1 MEQQKVSTSR
11 LFVTSIIESKR
22 DEIEE
27 KLEQGYQTL
36 HGLVSGLSEK
46 EAHDA
51 LNSAVSRDKAH
62 EEAVTL
68 GLLCV
73 ILSEPQHAIKS
84 FRDLTLVTRDGLQ
97 LVMMNLSQLA
107 VEKWLRMV
115 DVARSQLLWLL
126 RELIRTGAVGVD
138 NVCYN
143 LMRHAA
149 GGDVSPRNIALVDY
163 MLDTFVENRTWLEKH
178 PVLLSSMVYNYLR
191 LIEDHA
197 APQFVALRQKEISF
211 VVTLLRERFADCMVI
226 GRDLVRLLQNVA
238 RIPEIELLWRDVLNN
253 PKSLCPSFTG
263 AHVAPLPAGPAHA
276 RDGAQGGVPHVART
290 VRPAQAIPGLVPE
303 AVPGDAR
310 VPDPA
315 HRPDPLHRR
324 RDPSHQRVAVL

>member
-1 MEQQKVSTSR
+1 MKYRWNSDTETRQNIDIKRKPIANLKLIRGNTQKTGVGEQPTYS
-11 LFVTSIIESKR
+11 L
-22 DEIEE
+22 
-27 KLEQGYQTL
+27 GYQTL

-51 LNSAVSRDKAH
+51 LNIAVSRDKAH

-73 ILSEPQHAIKS
+73 ILSEPQHATKS

-97 LVMMNLSQLA
+97 LVMMCLSQLA
-107 VEKWLRMV
+107 VEKWLRMA

-126 RELIRTGAVGVD
+126 RELIRTGAAGVD

-163 MLDTFVENRTWLEKH
+163 MLDTFIENRTWLEKH

-191 LIEDHA
+191 LIEDHS
-197 APQFVALRQKEISF
+197 APQFTMLRQKETSF
-211 VVTLLRERFADCMVI
+211 VVGLLRDRFSDCMVI

-238 RIPEIELLWRDVLNN
+238 RIPEIELLWRDILNN

-263 AHVAPLPAGPAHA
+263 NDSTHSNDSSTDSH
-276 RDGAQGGVPHVART
+276 RQGRRGMPTSSSIYISEVPPTNVMNASK
-290 VRPAQAIPGLVPE
+290 I
-303 AVPGDAR
+303 
-310 VPDPA
+310 
-315 HRPDPLHRR
+315 
-324 RDPSHQRVAVL
+324 